1 MSNASQRVKI
11 LLDPVNHPEYRNI
24 SLPKHEDGKQYYPHE
39 IFGQNVFDLS
49 VMEKTL
55 PKSVFQRFRQQ
66 QRGKLIY
73 NIIAIINYK

>member
-1 MSNASQRVKI
+1 MSRVSQRVKI

-55 PKSVFQRFRQQ
+55 PKSVFQKIPSTTKR
-66 QRGKLIY
+66 K
-73 NIIAIINYK
+73 N